1 MISLL
6 TCLVF
11 LPRDID
17 KDKLE
22 FILDKSEIFYSFGSS
37 RQNQLFFN
45 IIINVLSYFL
55 QCKIPKDFFPAA
67 YFNPTKKG
75 AFRLLDDQE
84 KM

>member
-6 TCLVF
+6 TCLFF

-67 YFNPTKKG
+67 YFNPTKREH
-75 AFRLLDDQE
+75 FLLDDQE